1 MDRSSRVGLMSVLPW
16 ALIPFLSGIAASW
29 LVSSYG
35 ADFGYWIAVLDGVIR
50 TTPFVLVPGVVLWLV
65 KAPKRG
71 YLIALLIYFIA
82 AVAFQISYPPDERY
96 GSVPS
101 ADRKLIEAS
110 FLKCSGLER
119 KDYEIGFDKVYM
131 RPFHLFRKPSYRFTV
146 QTFKGGERSVTS
158 YVVSGEGMK
167 DPCLNN
173 KLKD

>member
-1 MDRSSRVGLMSVLPW
+1 MIRSSSVGLKSVFPW
-16 ALIPFLSGIAASW
+16 ALIPLLSGIAASW

-35 ADFGYWIAVLDGVIR
+35 ADFGYWIAVLYGVICAL
-50 TTPFVLVPGVVLWLV
+50 PFVLIPGLVLWLV

-71 YLIALLIYFIA
+71 YVIALLIYFV
-82 AVAFQISYPPDERY
+82 VALVFQVSYPPDKRY

-119 KDYEIGFDKVYM
+119 KDYEIGFDHVFM
-131 RPFHLFRKPSYRFTV
+131 RPFHLFRQPDYRFTV
-146 QTFKGGERSVTS
+146 QTFKGGERSVTN